1 MSSSLELEKT
11 EENVPKLDLGEP
23 KPKRKYVKKPKPVE
37 LDLTPAPSQ
46 EPVQPAEP
54 KEPVEPKVKK
64 PRSEAQKLAF
74 EKCLEKKRILAEERK
89 LQRNEVME
97 EKLMLAEDKI
107 VKTGIKLQK
116 KALIKLAIEEG
127 DDIDIPDSVVK
138 AVLKKRA
145 SKTQPKPPPV
155 QSHTP
160 PQSPSRKFSFVD
172 N

>member
-1 MSSSLELEKT
+1 L
-11 EENVPKLDLGEP
+11 

-37 LDLTPAPSQ
+37 VDLTPANEVNTDPSQ
-46 EPVQPAEP
+46 EPVQPS
-54 KEPVEPKVKK
+54 EPKVKK
-64 PRSEAQKLAF
+64 PRSDAQKLAF

-97 EKLMLAEDKI
+97 EKLMKAEDKI

-116 KALIKLAIEEG
+116 KALIQLAIEEG
-127 DDIDIPDSVVK
+127 DDIDIPDEIVK
-138 AVLKKRA
+138 KVLKRRA
-145 SKTQPKPPPV
+145 SKKQPVAPPAPA
-155 QSHTP
+155 HTP

>member
-11 EENVPKLDLGEP
+11 EEIAKDLGEP

-37 LDLTPAPSQ
+37 VDLTSAPSQ

-54 KEPVEPKVKK
+54 KEPAEPKVKK
-64 PRSEAQKLAF
+64 PRSDAQKLAF
-74 EKCLEKKRILAEERK
+74 EKCLETKRLKAEQRKEERT
-89 LQRNEVME
+89 QVIE
-97 EKLMLAEDKI
+97 EKLMKAEDKI

-116 KALIKLAIEEG
+116 KALIQLAIEEG
-127 DDIDIPDSVVK
+127 DDIDIPDEIVK
-138 AVLKKRA
+138 KVLKRRA
-145 SKTQPKPPPV
+145 SKKQPVAPPV

-160 PQSPSRKFSFVD
+160 PQSPSRRFTFID